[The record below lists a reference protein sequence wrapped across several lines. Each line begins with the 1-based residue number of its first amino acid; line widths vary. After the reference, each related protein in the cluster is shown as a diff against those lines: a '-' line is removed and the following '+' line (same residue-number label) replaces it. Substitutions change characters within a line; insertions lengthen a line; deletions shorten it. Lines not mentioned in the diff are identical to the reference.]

1 MKTIKKSNFQT
12 GLISP
17 RLGRIKTLAA
27 AAICA
32 LSVWSLHATQPVVA
46 IHDSELTRA
55 LEFMPAADGTPTGS
69 GTTSNQ
75 WWPTQWHYFVM
86 PDSVKETL
94 RSDGTAFNVVGDADI
109 NAGALLDTNGRPAY
123 PIVISLASEAASDGE
138 IVQLTNYVAA
148 GGYLLVGSSAFTRHP
163 DGTTRGDFALANEMG
178 VHMVHTN
185 LQNWTDNSTFSK
197 TVDHRLVSHIP
208 GGVLTWQMPAAADE
222 VSWPYYGTASPQ
234 RIWAVQSGDAV
245 VIAQGDAYPYLL
257 VKPYGKGC
265 FIYVAA
271 MQPLIGHGGHATGMY
286 AYGIFRNAIEW
297 AFRSAKLPVAK
308 LSPWPYPYDAAFM
321 VRHDLE
327 NFQDEIA
334 NVAASA
340 QFENANGAK
349 GDYYFCTGTLR
360 EEMSNSPA
368 VIAGLRLAV
377 SNYNATIGPHNGG
390 LPNPQ
395 NGSLTVSNY
404 DYWHWGPDV
413 AFDVAA
419 TNLPLPG
426 FPDGQTYAFTSL
438 SNSFAD
444 VEGWLSG
451 LTNGVR
457 VWAAPN
463 FDATREASYQI
474 ENQLGVKISGDD
486 KLSPFPSWTLSTETP
501 DKRYGL
507 LQLPVSDWYI
517 GFQVA
522 QSMDSGHT
530 GGTIHDLVDY
540 YYGLGALINLYSHDL
555 SSGLGVVPDYITY
568 TLNTNLHPRVWSAN
582 ARGIYSWW
590 LQRSNAQI
598 TATFATNGSQSITT
612 LSISGASDPQ
622 TAVEIRVPG
631 SSISGLQVLTNGIEA
646 SGDGYRTNGSVI
658 KLCVGTAVTNAQV
671 SYILNPAAAND
682 VCAVG
687 AGQILT
693 VAAPGVLNND
703 VTGAGANL
711 TAELVSGPANGT
723 LTLNA
728 DGSFS
733 YTPTNSFSGQD
744 SFTYLAND
752 GVTRS
757 LPATVTIEV
766 TPSGNLFFDD
776 LARSTN
782 ADPLAPWVVELGRWT
797 ITNGA
802 LQGTASGTDDYSW
815 IYAGTNWGDYS
826 VQAEIQ
832 LPAGVQAWAGGL
844 SGRVNPLT
852 GENYTANVYPE
863 GSAEGSS
870 VLRLIKFH
878 GWRSW
883 NYTPMALVSLPGV
896 GTNWHALKLTFR
908 GNQIS
913 VAYDGIQV
921 VSVTDNNFDAVPAYL
936 TGGIAAHMFMDT
948 PFTAAFKQV
957 TVSPLPLTPAAAN
970 DSYSLV
976 ENRTLAVA
984 APGILTNA
992 TAGLGTNLT
1001 AVLASSPANGSLT
1014 LNTNGSFTYTPNAD
1028 FTGTDSFTYEAND
1041 GVTNSDPATVTLTV
1055 TTNYPPVANNDSY
1068 RMVRNRTLTVAVP
1081 GILGNDTDANGDRL
1095 TAELLAGPA
1104 NGALTLTTNG
1114 GFNYTPDPD
1123 FVGTDTFTYAAF
1135 DGATNSVPATVTLTV
1150 TTNHPPAANDDR
1162 FGVPQ
1167 NSTLAV
1173 AAPGVLGNDTNVD
1186 GGGLTAVLVSGT
1198 AHGTLNL
1205 GTNGGFVYAPATNFI
1220 GTDSF
1225 TYEANDG
1232 VADSSPATVTITVL
1246 TNQLPGSW
1254 FYDDFTRPTNA
1265 VSLAPWVVAMGRW
1278 DITNGI
1284 MNGTASN
1291 WEEYAEA
1298 YVDTNWGDYSVQEQ
1312 IQFPTILAWG
1322 AGLSGRLNPATGARY
1337 VALVCPEQSP
1347 EAAGGVP
1354 VAQLLK
1360 YSGWTTWTRMAQVN
1374 LPAVGTDWHTLK
1386 LAFCGAQIALYFDGN
1401 QVTNL
1406 TDNGLFDG
1414 QPAYLG
1420 GGISTHMFMDN
1431 PFVAS
1436 YDNVMVWPLAA
1447 DDNYGVGENTPLS
1460 VSAPGVLANDTA
1472 VYGTN
1477 LNAVLLNASEHGT
1490 LNLGTDGGF
1499 IYTPASNYVGTDSFT
1514 YQTYNGQT
1522 NLGTATVTIAVVPY
1536 IPTLTVNVDSMSR
1549 AYGQTNSSLTGMLAG
1564 VQNGD
1569 GITASYTTSANVNS
1583 PTGTYAIVPLFNDP
1597 GNRLENY
1604 VVITNGGTLSVTQAT
1619 LAVNADNLGR
1629 AYGATNPVLTASYS
1643 GFLNGDMAGVLSG
1656 SPALG
1661 TLADTHSPVGTYA
1674 ITIGPGTLSATN
1686 YAFSLTN
1693 GILTISPLALTV
1705 SADRQSRAYGAGNLP
1720 LTASFSGF
1728 VNGETLATSGITG
1741 SPELDTAA
1749 NAASPAGDYPISVT
1763 NGTLNASNYNL
1774 NFVNGTLTVMVVKPT
1789 ILSLTGAGKT
1799 NVVITWSAVSNVTYR
1814 ARYQSDLA
1822 GTNWQDLPPD
1832 VTATNTTASVMDH
1845 PADANPRFYR
1855 VQIVP

>member
-1 MKTIKKSNFQT
+1 MKN
-12 GLISP
+12 
-17 RLGRIKTLAA
+17 LAA
-27 AAICA
+27 AVICI
-32 LSVWSLHATQPVVA
+32 LGLLPLIHATQPVVA

-55 LEFMPAADGTPTGS
+55 LESMPASGATPAGAGTTGS
-69 GTTSNQ
+69 R
-75 WWPTQWHYFVM
+75 WWTKQWHYFVM
-86 PDSVKETL
+86 PDSMKEAL
-94 RSDGTAFNVVGDADI
+94 HSDGTVFNVVGDADI
-109 NAGALLDTNGRPAY
+109 NAGALLDTNGLPNY
-123 PIVISLASEAASDGE
+123 PIVISLAAEAVDDGE
-138 IVQLTNYVAA
+138 ITQLTNYVAA
-148 GGYLLVGSSAFTRHP
+148 GGYLLVGSSAFTRNP

-178 VHMVHTN
+178 VHMVNTN

-197 TVDHRLVSHIP
+197 IIDHRLTAHIP

-222 VSWPYYGTASPQ
+222 VSWPYYGTVSPQ
-234 RIWAVQSGDAV
+234 RVWAVQAGDAS
-245 VIAQGDAYPYLL
+245 VIARGDAYPYLL

-271 MQPLIGHGGHATGMY
+271 MQPLIGHGGYAPGMY
-286 AYGIFRNAIEW
+286 AYGIFRQAIEW
-297 AFRSAKLPVAK
+297 AFQSAKLPVAK

-327 NFQDEIA
+327 DFQNEIT

-340 QFENANGAK
+340 QFENENGAK

-395 NGSLTVSNY
+395 DSSLAMSNY
-404 DYWHWGPDV
+404 NYWHWGTDE

-419 TNLPLPG
+419 THLPLPG
-426 FPDGQTYAFTSL
+426 FPDGQTYAFTSV
-438 SNSFAD
+438 SNSFSD

-451 LTNGVR
+451 LSNGVR
-457 VWAAPN
+457 AWVSPN

-474 ENQLGVKISGDD
+474 EDQLNVKITGDA

-517 GFQVA
+517 GSQVA
-522 QSMDSGHT
+522 QSMNNGHT

-555 SSGLGVVPDYITY
+555 STGRGLVSEYITY
-568 TLNTNLHPRVWSAN
+568 TLNINLHPRVWPAN
-582 ARGIYSWW
+582 AREIYSWW

-598 TATFATNGSQSITT
+598 SASFATNGNQSITT

-622 TAVEIRVPG
+622 TTVEILVPR
-631 SSISGLQVLTNGIEA
+631 SSVSGLQVLTNGLEA
-646 SGDGYRTNGSVI
+646 PGNSYRISGSVI
-658 KLCVGTAVTNAQV
+658 KLCVGTSVTNVQI
-671 SYILNPAAAND
+671 SYILDPEASND
-682 VCAVG
+682 VYTVG
-687 AGQILT
+687 AGQLLS

-703 VTGAGANL
+703 ATGAGMNL
-711 TAELVSGPANGT
+711 TAVQVSGPANGA

-733 YTPTNSFSGQD
+733 YTPTNGFGGVD
-744 SFTYLAND
+744 SFTYRAND
-752 GVTRS
+752 GVTNS

-766 TPSGNLFFDD
+766 IPSGNLFFDD
-776 LARSTN
+776 FARSTN
-782 ADPLAPWVVELGRWT
+782 ADSLAPWVVKLGRWT
-797 ITNGA
+797 ITNGV
-802 LQGTASGTDDYSW
+802 LQGTASGDDDYSW
-815 IYAGTNWGDYS
+815 AYAGTNWGDYS
-826 VQAEIQ
+826 VQAGIQ
-832 LPAGVQAWAGGL
+832 LPAGVHAWAGGL

-878 GWRSW
+878 GWRNW
-883 NYTPMALVSLPGV
+883 NFTPMALVSLPGV
-896 GTNWHALKLTFR
+896 GTNWHALKLAFR
-908 GNQIS
+908 GNRIS
-913 VAYDGIQV
+913 VYYDGIQV
-921 VSVTDNNFDAVPAYL
+921 VDVTDNDFDAVPAYL

-948 PFTAAFKQV
+948 PFTAAFKPV

-1001 AVLASSPANGSLT
+1001 AVLVSSPANGSLI
-1014 LNTNGSFTYTPNAD
+1014 LNTNGSFSYTPNAD
-1028 FTGTDSFTYEAND
+1028 FIGTDSFTYEAND
-1041 GVTNSDPATVTLTV
+1041 GVTNSDPANVTLTV
-1055 TTNYPPVANNDSY
+1055 TTNYPPVAVNDSY
-1068 RMVRNRTLTVAVP
+1068 STVRNRTLTVAAP
-1081 GILGNDTDANGDRL
+1081 GILGNDTDASRGSL
-1095 TAELLAGPA
+1095 MAELLEGPA
-1104 NGALTLTTNG
+1104 NGALTLNPDG
-1114 GFNYTPDPD
+1114 GFNYTPISD
-1123 FVGTDTFTYAAF
+1123 FVGTDTFTYTAF
-1135 DGATNSVPATVTLTV
+1135 DGVTNSDPATVTLTV
-1150 TTNHPPAANDDR
+1150 TTNHPPVASDDS
-1162 FGVPQ
+1162 FSVAQ

-1173 AAPGVLGNDTNVD
+1173 AASGVLGNDKNVD

-1205 GTNGGFVYAPATNFI
+1205 STNGGFVYAPITNYI

-1225 TYEANDG
+1225 TYEANNG
-1232 VADSSPATVTITVL
+1232 ATHSSPATVTITVL

-1254 FYDDFTRPTNA
+1254 FYDNFTRPANA
-1265 VSLAPWVVAMGRW
+1265 ASLAPWVVAMGQW
-1278 DITNGI
+1278 NITNGI
-1284 MNGTASN
+1284 LNGTASN
-1291 WEEYAEA
+1291 WDEYAEA

-1312 IQFPTILAWG
+1312 IQFPTLLAWG

-1347 EAAGGVP
+1347 ESSGGVP

-1360 YSGWTTWTRMAQVN
+1360 YSGWTTWTRMAWVN
-1374 LPAVGTDWHTLK
+1374 LPAVGTNWHTLK
-1386 LAFCGAQIALYFDGN
+1386 LAFCGEKIALYFDGN

-1406 TDNGLFDG
+1406 TDNGLFDN
-1414 QPAYLG
+1414 QPAYPS
-1420 GGISTHMFMDN
+1420 GGISTHMFMDT

-1436 YDNVMVWPLAA
+1436 YDNVTVWPLVA
-1447 DDNYGVGENTPLS
+1447 DDNYGVQENTPLS
-1460 VSAPGVLANDTA
+1460 VSTPGVLANDTA

-1477 LNAVLLNASEHGT
+1477 LNAILLSDCEHGT
-1490 LNLGTDGGF
+1490 LNLGTNGNF
-1499 IYTPASNYVGTDSFT
+1499 IYTPDADYIGTDHFT
-1514 YQTYNGQT
+1514 YQTYDGQT
-1522 NLGTATVTIAVVPY
+1522 NLGTATVTIAVVSLMA
-1536 IPTLTVNVDSMSR
+1536 TLTVTVDSESR
-1549 AYGQTNSSLTGMLAG
+1549 AYGNTNPPLTGSLAG

-1569 GITASYTTSANVNS
+1569 YITA
-1583 PTGTYAIVPLFNDP
+1583 TYATAANTDSPAGAYAIMPLFIDP
-1597 GNRLENY
+1597 GNRLGNY
-1604 VVITNGGTLSVTQAT
+1604 LIVTNGGTLTVTRAA
-1619 LAVNADNLGR
+1619 LAVNADNISR
-1629 AYGATNPVLTASYS
+1629 SYGATNPVLTASYS
-1643 GFLNGDMAGVLSG
+1643 GFLNGDTAGVLSG
-1656 SPALG
+1656 SPALD
-1661 TLADTHSPVGTYA
+1661 TVADTNSPVGTYV
-1674 ITIGPGTLSATN
+1674 ITIGQGSLNATN
-1686 YAFSLTN
+1686 YAFSFTN
-1693 GILTISPLALTV
+1693 GVLTISPLALKV
-1705 SADRQSRAYGAGNLP
+1705 SADNQSRAYGAGNLP

-1728 VNGETLATSGITG
+1728 VNGETLTTSGITG
-1741 SPELDTAA
+1741 SPELDTTA
-1749 NAASPAGDYPISVT
+1749 NAASPAGNYPISVT

-1774 NFVNGTLTVMVVKPT
+1774 NFVNGTLTVMVVTPT

-1814 ARYQSDLA
+1814 VKYQSDFA
-1822 GTNWQDLPPD
+1822 STNWQDLSPD
-1832 VTATNTTASVMDH
+1832 VTATNTTASAMDH
-1845 PADANPRFYR
+1845 PADATPRFYR